1 MFGFLDAIARRL
13 IRRGFRRGLVE
24 GNLLW
29 LGIGATVG
37 VVRLLLRPERPKV
50 QRENLSLGE
59 TITVR
64 HVAATTRKAPLG
76 ELPAETR

>member
-13 IRRGFRRGLVE
+13 IRRGFRRGLLE

-29 LGIGATVG
+29 LGVGAVVG
-37 VVRLLLRPERPKV
+37 VVRLLLRPETPKV
-50 QRENLSLGE
+50 QREHIGLGE

-64 HVAATTRKAPLG
+64 HVAAASKKIVDGDR
-76 ELPAETR
+76 PAEAR

>member
-29 LGIGATVG
+29 LGIGAAVG
-37 VVRLLLRPERPKV
+37 VARLLFRPERPKV
-50 QRENLSLGE
+50 QRESLNVGE

-64 HVAATTRKAPLG
+64 HVRATSRRSSADDRT
-76 ELPAETR
+76 AEAQ